1 MKVGDL
7 VKYKGD
13 KIVMIAEGPNEVG
26 NIRIL
31 LSDGRTS
38 WIHTSEVRLI
48 PKTGNYLK
56 Q

>member
-26 NIRIL
+26 SIRIL
-31 LSDGRTS
+31 LPDGRTS